1 MYTYISHHICA
12 NFKINDGSNQR
23 REQVEE
29 ISLEPIPQPRGD
41 QKKLLNLLRC
51 SYLDRDYGSEGKR
64 LRDERKR
71 KKVGRRINAVEG
83 EERGRGPRKGWRVFC
98 GVGGPR
104 LQVGS
109 RPSNRSK
116 NEGARN
122 ILWERR
128 VTSPHEPVYSAL
140 LLALWFSRPG
150 KKEIRGWK
158 SRLRFQSDRF

>member
-1 MYTYISHHICA
+1 M
-12 NFKINDGSNQR
+12 R
-23 REQVEE
+23 R
-29 ISLEPIPQPRGD
+29 R
-41 QKKLLNLLRC
+41 
-51 SYLDRDYGSEGKR
+51 
-64 LRDERKR
+64 
-71 KKVGRRINAVEG
+71 G
-83 EERGRGPRKGWRVFC
+83 EEGGRGPKKGWRVFC

-128 VTSPHEPVYSAL
+128 VTSPHEPVYGAL
-140 LLALWFSRPG
+140 LLALWFSRPMPG
-150 KKEIRGWK
+150 KKGIRGWK

>member
-1 MYTYISHHICA
+1 M
-12 NFKINDGSNQR
+12 K
-23 REQVEE
+23 EE
-29 ISLEPIPQPRGD
+29 SKSKQDFPRPPFEPIPQPRGD

-51 SYLDRDYGSEGKR
+51 SDLDRDYGSG
-64 LRDERKR
+64 R
-71 KKVGRRINAVEG
+71 KKVARWKEKEKSWVADKWVKGG
-83 EERGRGPRKGWRVFC
+83 EEGGPRKGWRVFC

-109 RPSNRSK
+109 GPSNRSK

-128 VTSPHEPVYSAL
+128 VTSPHEPVYGAL
-140 LLALWFSRPG
+140 LLALWFSRPMAG
-150 KKEIRGWK
+150 KKGIRGWK